1 MTELELQQY
10 LLRAMRSYT
19 KDMNPTF
26 STPWD
31 SFVLVLPKLKID
43 GVEGV
48 YISSDDVTDYGG
60 QTGGQTSGQTREI
73 LPRCQCCCQDV
84 SERCLARFW
93 HSLFSVARQKCGL
106 YKYN

>member
-1 MTELELQQY
+1 MSAYKGHDGYTEG
-10 LLRAMRSYT
+10 M
-19 KDMNPTF
+19 DPTF

-31 SFVLVLPKLKID
+31 SFVLVLPKLNID

-48 YISSDDVTDYGG
+48 YINSDDVTDYGG
-60 QTGGQTSGQTREI
+60 QTGGQTREI

-93 HSLFSVARQKCGL
+93 HSSFSVAKTEMRPT
-106 YKYN
+106 